1 MPFAFDCFKV
11 DEPTMAFIVLLR
23 RYNIEL
29 REAQRVIDR
38 GRVICNEKTVTAKNQ
53 LISGN
58 IKVLIFKPASR
69 NRAPIFKTNEFMVFD
84 KPSGILVHPN
94 KVLTPY
100 SMLDEV
106 RTFGGEKANGVH
118 RIDMETSGLFLASL
132 NRENEIKL
140 KTMFERKEI
149 KKSYLAW
156 VRGNTDEQFSVDEP
170 IKTRDDYS
178 INKHKVEIAKDG
190 KKAITNFTKLLYNR
204 ELDAS
209 LLHVEPLTGRTHQIR
224 IHLFHMKHPILGDP
238 LYGTTFETAESYLE
252 DRLTK
257 EERQRLTGANRLML
271 HANTLEF
278 TLKSRYFIK
287 SRVDF
292 KDMSREIT
300 AKDLRENENIF
311 D

>member
-1 MPFAFDCFKV
+1 MPFAFDYFKV
-11 DEPTMAFIVLLR
+11 EEPTMAFIVMLR

-29 REAQRVIDR
+29 REAQRLIAR
-38 GRVICNEKTVTAKNQ
+38 GRLICNGETIEIKNQ
-53 LISGN
+53 KISGE
-58 IKVLIFKPASR
+58 IKVLIFKPKSR
-69 NRAPIFKTNEFMVFD
+69 GHSPIFKTNEFMVFD

-118 RIDMETSGLFLASL
+118 RIDMETSGLFLASI
-132 NRENEIKL
+132 NRKNEIKL

-156 VRGNTDEQFSVDEP
+156 VRGNTDKQFSVDAP

-178 INKHKVEIAKDG
+178 TNKHKVEIEEGG
-190 KKAITNFTKLLYNR
+190 KKAITNFTKLLYNK

-238 LYGTTFETAESYLE
+238 LYGTTFETAEAYLE

-257 EERQRLTGANRLML
+257 EERQLFTGANRLML

-278 TLKSRYFIK
+278 TLSNRYFIK
-287 SRVDF
+287 SRVNF

-311 D
+311 N

>member
-1 MPFAFDCFKV
+1 MPFAFDYFEV
-11 DEPTMAFIVLLR
+11 QEPTMAFIVLLR
-23 RYNIEL
+23 RYNIEH
-29 REAQRVIDR
+29 REAQRIIAR
-38 GRVICNEKTVTAKNQ
+38 GRLFCNEETVEIKNKV
-53 LISGN
+53 ISGN
-58 IKVLIFKPASR
+58 MKVLVFKPKSR
-69 NRAPIFKTNEFMVFD
+69 GHSPIFKTNEFMVFD

-94 KVLTPY
+94 KVITPY

-118 RIDMETSGLFLASL
+118 RIDMETSGLFLASV

-156 VRGNTDEQFSVDEP
+156 VRGNTKEQFSVDAP

-178 INKHKVEIAKDG
+178 VIKHKVEIGIDG
-190 KKAITNFTKLLYNR
+190 KKAQTNFTKILYNE

-238 LYGTTFETAESYLE
+238 IYGTTFETAEAYLE
-252 DRLTK
+252 DRLSK
-257 EERQRLTGANRLML
+257 KERQLLTGADRLML

-278 TLKSRYFIK
+278 SLNSKYFIK

-292 KDMSREIT
+292 RKNIEEIT
-300 AKDLRENENIF
+300 PKELRENNEIF
-311 D
+311 S

>member
-11 DEPTMAFIVLLR
+11 EEPTMAFIVILR

-38 GRVICNEKTVTAKNQ
+38 GRVICNDKTVTAKNQ
-53 LISGN
+53 LISGD

-69 NRAPIFKTNEFMVFD
+69 GRSPIFKTNEFMVFD

-118 RIDMETSGLFLASL
+118 RIDMETSGLFLASI

-140 KTMFERKEI
+140 KTMFEKKEI

-156 VRGNTDEQFSVDEP
+156 VRGKTDDNFTVNTP

-178 INKHKVEIAKDG
+178 TNKHKVEIADDG
-190 KKAITNFTKLLYNR
+190 KKAVTNFTKLLYNK
-204 ELDAS
+204 ELDAT

-238 LYGTTFETAESYLE
+238 LYGTTFKTAEAYLE

-278 TLKSRYFIK
+278 TLNNRYFIK
-287 SRVDF
+287 SRVNF
-292 KDMSREIT
+292 KELLTEIT
-300 AKDLRENENIF
+300 PKNLRENEHIVN
-311 D
+311 